1 MKHGLLL
8 LLSILLLT
16 NVLFAQQNTGT
27 STYKKRVL
35 ESTEIDILSS
45 FYHQDGD
52 NASVTGGIG
61 SEKLTDFAPDI
72 IITIPLNADD
82 ILTFDVGISTY
93 TSASSSNLNPF
104 DISGASEDDDDD
116 EDEDDD
122 HNFNPEDVVGSPW
135 VSSSGASRHDTWMSA
150 AVTYTHNS
158 DDRDRIWNVNGS
170 FSREY
175 DYNSVGLGAGYSLLS
190 NQKNTE
196 LGVQAS
202 VYLDRWVPMY
212 PTELYSYDRYER
224 NLNLGFF
231 KGITILNEAGQ
242 ATNKT
247 GNNTWRPVSDFSLI
261 DDKKRNSYSI
271 SFSFS
276 QILSQY
282 AQISLFIDLVQ
293 QQGWL
298 ANPMQRVYFS
308 DRTKFFI
315 GNAESISNY
324 ESPSNKDVFMLAD
337 DFERLPD
344 TRLKL
349 PMGMRFHYYLTENFT
364 LRSYYRYYFDDWGV
378 KSHTI
383 NGQLPIKLS
392 PRFTLYP
399 GFRYYTQTAA
409 DYFSGFNEHLS
420 TEKYYTSDYD
430 LSEFDATQY
439 SFGISY
445 TDIFTSFK
453 LGFFGLKSIDLRYNY
468 YTRTTGLKANFA
480 AIGFKFVMD

>member
-1 MKHGLLL
+1 MKNGFLLL
-8 LLSILLLT
+8 LLIFLLT
-16 NVLFAQQNTGT
+16 DIASAQQNSGT

-35 ESTEIDILSS
+35 ESTEVDILSS
-45 FYHQDGD
+45 FYQQDGD

-61 SEKLTDFAPDI
+61 SEELTDFAPDI
-72 IITIPLNADD
+72 VINIPLNADD

-116 EDEDDD
+116 DDD
-122 HNFNPEDVVGSPW
+122 ERYNINPEDATGSPW
-135 VSSSGASRHDTWMSA
+135 VSSSGASRHDTWMNA
-150 AVTYTHNS
+150 GVTYTHNS
-158 DDRDRIWNVNGS
+158 DDRNRIWNVNGS

-175 DYNSVGLGAGYSLLS
+175 DYNSVGLGAGYSFLA

-196 LGVQAS
+196 LDIKAS
-202 VYLDRWVPMY
+202 VYLDRWLPMY

-231 KGITILNEAGQ
+231 EGVTILNEDGQ

-247 GNNTWRPVSDFSLI
+247 GNNTWSPVSDFSLI
-261 DDKKRNSYSI
+261 GDKKRNSYSV
-271 SFSFS
+271 SLSFS

-282 AQISLFIDLVQ
+282 AQISLFFDLVQ

-298 ANPMQRVYFS
+298 GNPMQRVYFS
-308 DRTKFFI
+308 DRNKFFI
-315 GNAESISNY
+315 GNSDSITKY

-344 TRLKL
+344 TRFKL
-349 PMGMRFHYYLTENFT
+349 PMGMRFNYYLTENFT
-364 LRSYYRYYFDDWGV
+364 LRTYYRYYFDDWGV
-378 KSHTI
+378 KSHTV
-383 NGQLPIKLS
+383 NAQLPIKLS
-392 PRFTLYP
+392 QQFTLYP
-399 GFRYYTQTAA
+399 GFRYYTQTSA
-409 DYFSGFNEHLS
+409 DYFAGFNEHLS
-420 TEKYYTSDYD
+420 TDKYYTSDYD
-430 LSEFDATQY
+430 LSAFDATQY
-439 SFGISY
+439 SLGISY